1 MYFREGKMFTKNKA
15 YTIRAGGNAH
25 LQRNILFTVLL
36 MISLLSFF
44 SLLGCSS
51 GTSTGSSTS
60 KEPSMTIDQNKQYTA
75 VLKVIENGEQLGD
88 ITIQLLPEEAPHAVN
103 NFVYLARKGFYNG
116 LTFHR
121 IIKDFMVQGG
131 DPNGDGSGGPGYTIV
146 DDKPITGDYVPGTL
160 AMANTGLPNSSGSQF
175 FITLTNLS
183 DTTNKYHLPKDYVI
197 FGLVTGGFDIVQKI
211 GDVPV
216 VTNAQGEVSKPTVDV
231 HIGIITITES

>member
-1 MYFREGKMFTKNKA
+1 MFTKNKA

-88 ITIQLLPEEAPHAVN
+88 ITIQLLPEEAPMP
-103 NFVYLARKGFYNG
+103 L
-116 LTFHR
+116 
-121 IIKDFMVQGG
+121 
-131 DPNGDGSGGPGYTIV
+131 
-146 DDKPITGDYVPGTL
+146 IT
-160 AMANTGLPNSSGSQF
+160 SSTCS
-175 FITLTNLS
+175 
-183 DTTNKYHLPKDYVI
+183 
-197 FGLVTGGFDIVQKI
+197 
-211 GDVPV
+211 
-216 VTNAQGEVSKPTVDV
+216 
-231 HIGIITITES
+231 